1 MKLSHMEFIK
11 TSLPFTFSTMAAS
24 LMGAVDTAVV
34 GHLGN
39 YTYINAV
46 SLGAVIF
53 STVYW
58 LFGFLKISTSGFA
71 AQALGQHDRKLLA
84 GAFIRGVLA
93 AFGIGLLLV
102 ILQEPI
108 WRTALLLFNPDA
120 ATRPMLEQYY
130 RMLIWIMPLT
140 LVFQTAQ
147 GWFAGTL
154 HVRIAVL
161 TALAS
166 NIINLLLDVL
176 FVIVLH
182 YEVTGVAAATCI
194 ANITGFLAIL
204 YFYAKHKPLPLTAVP
219 LRKIFSGPTCRQMLQ
234 CGSHLTVRMFCMIIM
249 VNSFMHQSSAFGGE
263 LLAANSILFQI
274 QFIMGDIL
282 TGLSQAGAIYSGIAF
297 GEHDRSMLND
307 TLRVSF
313 LGAIR
318 YGLMQTV
325 GYNCC
330 RHAILGCF
338 TNLHSVIATAQQY
351 DLFIA
356 FFPLISA
363 LGIVYYGVFNGALY
377 TRPICISMLLT
388 AGCYLTAYFTLIPL
402 YGNIGLWLAFLI
414 FYIAR
419 SSFLL
424 FFVPKLQQRVAL
436 V

>member
-176 FVIVLH
+176 FVIVL
-182 YEVTGVAAATCI
+182 
-194 ANITGFLAIL
+194 
-204 YFYAKHKPLPLTAVP
+204 
-219 LRKIFSGPTCRQMLQ
+219 
-234 CGSHLTVRMFCMIIM
+234 
-249 VNSFMHQSSAFGGE
+249 
-263 LLAANSILFQI
+263 
-274 QFIMGDIL
+274 
-282 TGLSQAGAIYSGIAF
+282 
-297 GEHDRSMLND
+297 
-307 TLRVSF
+307 
-313 LGAIR
+313 
-318 YGLMQTV
+318 
-325 GYNCC
+325 
-330 RHAILGCF
+330 
-338 TNLHSVIATAQQY
+338 
-351 DLFIA
+351 
-356 FFPLISA
+356 
-363 LGIVYYGVFNGALY
+363 
-377 TRPICISMLLT
+377 
-388 AGCYLTAYFTLIPL
+388 
-402 YGNIGLWLAFLI
+402 
-414 FYIAR
+414 
-419 SSFLL
+419 
-424 FFVPKLQQRVAL
+424 
-436 V
+436 

>member
-71 AQALGQHDRKLLA
+71 AQALGQHDPKLLA

-93 AFGIGLLLV
+93 AFGIG
-102 ILQEPI
+102 
-108 WRTALLLFNPDA
+108 LLFNPDA

-307 TLRVSF
+307 TLRISF
-313 LGAIR
+313 IWAIGF
-318 YGLMQTV
+318 GLLQTV
-325 GYNCC
+325 GYYCC

>member
-1 MKLSHMEFIK
+1 
-11 TSLPFTFSTMAAS
+11 MAAS

-71 AQALGQHDRKLLA
+71 AQALGQHDPKLLA

-166 NIINLLLDVL
+166 NIINLLLDLKEQQNLTYMFITHDLSV
-176 FVIVLH
+176 VKYISDRV
-182 YEVTGVAAATCI
+182 GVMYL
-194 ANITGFLAIL
+194 GSMVELAGADEIFHHPIHPYTEAL
-204 YFYAKHKPLPLTAVP
+204 LNAIPTTDTVGAK
-219 LRKIFSGPTCRQMLQ
+219 
-234 CGSHLTVRMFCMIIM
+234 
-249 VNSFMHQSSAFGGE
+249 E
-263 LLAANSILFQI
+263 LSILE
-274 QFIMGDIL
+274 GDIP
-282 TGLSQAGAIYSGIAF
+282 SPV
-297 GEHDRSMLND
+297 NPPK
-307 TLRVSF
+307 
-313 LGAIR
+313 
-318 YGLMQTV
+318 
-325 GYNCC
+325 
-330 RHAILGCF
+330 GCKF
-338 TNLHSVIATAQQY
+338 H
-351 DLFIA
+351 
-356 FFPLISA
+356 
-363 LGIVYYGVFNGALY
+363 
-377 TRPICISMLLT
+377 TRCKYCTEICT
-388 AGCYLTAYFTLIPL
+388 QVVPEWEEVRP
-402 YGNIGLWLAFLI
+402 NH
-414 FYIAR
+414 
-419 SSFLL
+419 
-424 FFVPKLQQRVAL
+424 FVACHHKLEVKE
-436 V
+436 

>member
-140 LVFQTAQ
+140 LV
-147 GWFAGTL
+147 FAGTL

-307 TLRVSF
+307 TLRISF
-313 LGAIR
+313 IWAIGF
-318 YGLMQTV
+318 GLLQTV
-325 GYNCC
+325 GYYCC

>member
-1 MKLSHMEFIK
+1 MKLSHMKFIK

-71 AQALGQHDRKLLA
+71 AQALGQHDSKLLA

-249 VNSFMHQSSAFGGE
+249 VNSFMHQ
-263 LLAANSILFQI
+263 
-274 QFIMGDIL
+274 IL

-307 TLRVSF
+307 TLRISF
-313 LGAIR
+313 IWAIGF
-318 YGLMQTV
+318 GLLQTV
-325 GYNCC
+325 GYYCC

-377 TRPICISMLLT
+377 TKPICISMLLT

-424 FFVPKLQQRVAL
+424 FFVPKLQQKVAL
-436 V
+436 A

>member
-53 STVYW
+53 GTVYW

-219 LRKIFSGPTCRQMLQ
+219 LQKIFSGPTCRQMLQ

-249 VNSFMHQSSAFGGE
+249 VNSFMHQSSAFGSE

-307 TLRVSF
+307 TLRISF
-313 LGAIR
+313 IWAIGF
-318 YGLMQTV
+318 GLLQTV
-325 GYNCC
+325 GYYCC

-351 DLFIA
+351 DLFRQTVQ
-356 FFPLISA
+356 LISA
-363 LGIVYYGVFNGALY
+363 LGIVYYGVFYGAL
-377 TRPICISMLLT
+377 
-388 AGCYLTAYFTLIPL
+388 
-402 YGNIGLWLAFLI
+402 
-414 FYIAR
+414 
-419 SSFLL
+419 
-424 FFVPKLQQRVAL
+424 
-436 V
+436 

>member
-1 MKLSHMEFIK
+1 MKFIK

-71 AQALGQHDRKLLA
+71 AQALGQHDPKLLA

-120 ATRPMLEQYY
+120 ATKPMLEQYY

-166 NIINLLLDVL
+166 NVINLLLDVL

-194 ANITGFLAIL
+194 AILLAFSHSVL
-204 YFYAKHKPLPLTAVP
+204 LCQAQAPAADAVP

-307 TLRVSF
+307 TLRISF
-313 LGAIR
+313 IWAIGF
-318 YGLMQTV
+318 GLLQTV
-325 GYNCC
+325 GYYCC

-377 TRPICISMLLT
+377 TKPICISMLLT

-424 FFVPKLQQRVAL
+424 FFVPKLQQKVAL
-436 V
+436 A

>member
-1 MKLSHMEFIK
+1 MKLSHMKFIK
-11 TSLPFTFSTMAAS
+11 TSLPFTLSTMAAS
-24 LMGAVDTAVV
+24 MMGAIDTAVV

-71 AQALGQHDRKLLA
+71 AQALGHHDSKQLS
-84 GAFIRGVLA
+84 GAFLRGVLA
-93 AFGIGLLLV
+93 AFAVGMLLV

-108 WRTALLLFNPDA
+108 WQTALMLFTPDA
-120 ATRPMLEQYY
+120 ATTPMLEQYY

-154 HVRIAVL
+154 HIRIAVL
-161 TALAS
+161 TALSS

-176 FVIVLH
+176 FVIVWNF
-182 YEVTGVAAATCI
+182 EVTGVAAATCI
-194 ANITGFLAIL
+194 ANITGCLMIL
-204 YFYAKHKPLPLTAVP
+204 YFYWLHRPLSITSVP
-219 LRKIFSGPTCRQMLQ
+219 LQQIFSGPTCKQMLQ
-234 CGSHLTVRMFCMIIM
+234 CGSHLTIRMLCMIIM

-297 GEHDRSMLND
+297 GERNKLMLND
-307 TLRVSF
+307 TLRISF
-313 LGAIR
+313 IWAISF
-318 YGLMQTV
+318 GLAQSIF
-325 GYNCC
+325 YYLA

-338 TNLHSVIATAQQY
+338 TNLPNIIAAAQEY
-351 DLFIA
+351 DIFIA

-363 LGIVYYGVFNGALY
+363 LGIVYYGIFNGALY
-377 TRPICISMLLT
+377 TKPICISMLIT
-388 AGCYLTAYFTLIPL
+388 VSCYLAAYFTLIPI
-402 YGNIGLWLAFLI
+402 YGNIGLWLSFLI

-419 SSFLL
+419 SGFLL
-424 FFVPKLQQRVAL
+424 LFVPKLQQRFV
-436 V
+436 

>member
-307 TLRVSF
+307 TLRISF
-313 LGAIR
+313 IWAIGF
-318 YGLMQTV
+318 GLLQTV
-325 GYNCC
+325 GYYCC

-377 TRPICISMLLT
+377 TRPICISMLVS
-388 AGCYLTAYFTLIPL
+388 AVCYFTSYFTVILL